1 MKAVELRQAFMFWK
15 CRRKFAARSGAVQQ
29 IIDAPGERKKPG
41 GRGRIRTCDPCLKR
55 ALLYQLSYAP
65 NSLPDLLA
73 VYHSNAES
81 GIRKVVAAEWTA
93 AQF

>member
-1 MKAVELRQAFMFWK
+1 
-15 CRRKFAARSGAVQQ
+15 
-29 IIDAPGERKKPG
+29 
-41 GRGRIRTCDPCLKR
+41 
-55 ALLYQLSYAP
+55 
-65 NSLPDLLA
+65 LPDLLA